1 MDMSKN
7 PNQIKQLLEFC
18 SDLFDKNESF
28 ALSDNVI
35 SAAIE
40 RFDGKVVSG
49 NDLDVFWLSIDHF
62 QIYDKCAAVRWS
74 IVPNLCP
81 SLVNWDTK
89 RQN

>member
-18 SDLFDKNESF
+18 SGLFDKNESF

-49 NDLDVFWLSIDHF
+49 NDLDVF
-62 QIYDKCAAVRWS
+62 
-74 IVPNLCP
+74 
-81 SLVNWDTK
+81 
-89 RQN
+89 

>member
-49 NDLDVFWLSIDHF
+49 NDLDVF
-62 QIYDKCAAVRWS
+62 
-74 IVPNLCP
+74 
-81 SLVNWDTK
+81 
-89 RQN
+89 